1 MDTTA
6 TTYQIQ
12 DHAYRVAEAR
22 HHIRQAIAYL
32 QSDCTDETAALGGA
46 RDALMYLTRGVDRDS
61 LAIDARCKR
70 CNAVVD
76 MGGDH
81 ACDEERPP
89 PLDLA
94 YVQLT
99 DALTALGHVSA
110 GDPLTDIVEL
120 VSRAA
125 ADIRLAGR
133 ARYLAWAIAEGRD
146 DDATIALADAW
157 VERRSVVGPYRR
169 IGDYRPRRRSAP
181 GLDVVPAAEVGD
193 RPHMWATTED
203 DARRAIAS
211 GSVGACHLDTSPSG
225 VCAPA
230 WAIVAAQ
237 G

>member
-169 IGDYRPRRRSAP
+169 IGNHTDPLTS
-181 GLDVVPAAEVGD
+181 VPAAEVGD
-193 RPHMWATTED
+193 RPRMWTMTEV

-211 GSVGACHLDTSPSG
+211 GSVGVRHLDTSPPG

-230 WAIVAAQ
+230 WAIVADPN
-237 G
+237 